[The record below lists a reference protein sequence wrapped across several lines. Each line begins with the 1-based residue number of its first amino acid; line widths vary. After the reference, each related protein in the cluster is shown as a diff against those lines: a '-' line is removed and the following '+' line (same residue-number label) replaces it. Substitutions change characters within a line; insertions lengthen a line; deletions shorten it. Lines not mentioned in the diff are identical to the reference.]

1 MQNYT
6 IYEIPVNVVISPGDK
21 NPVNIFHYLC
31 NTYKEFEKV
40 PSILRVIMVKN
51 GLLYPIGNDTVCY
64 ECISDIILS

>member
-6 IYEIPVNVVISPGDK
+6 IYEIPVNVVISPGDM

-31 NTYKEFEKV
+31 DMYKEFEKV

-51 GLLYPIGNDTVCY
+51 SLLYPIGNDTVCY
-64 ECISDIILS
+64 ERISDIILS